1 MLKYLLVFLGLLLIP
16 ALSFA
21 EPFLHVLTEDWRPY
35 NYEDKGQI
43 KGQSTDIVVKVLDR
57 AGVDYKITLFPWS
70 RTYRI
75 AQQKENVLIYTIVRM
90 PVREDLFI
98 WSRPL
103 AKKDV
108 SSLFKLKDREDIQV
122 STLEDARKFK
132 VGVVQDSMSYLYL
145 KNNHFSDSL
154 VPVSTDQHVNLDNL
168 LKGHVDLVTASEK
181 NFVFSTKQVGVDPDA
196 LSKVMALFEFNPYMA
211 FSLGTS
217 QEIIDK
223 VNRAYDEL
231 VEEGVIEAFESAK

>member
-1 MLKYLLVFLGLLLIP
+1 MKYLLLFLGFLLIP
-16 ALSFA
+16 TLSFA

-43 KGQSTDIVVKVLDR
+43 KGQSTEIVVKVLDR

-70 RTYRI
+70 RAYRI

-90 PVREDLFI
+90 PLRENMFI

-122 STLEDARKFK
+122 SKLEDARQFK
-132 VGVVQDSMSYLYL
+132 VGAVKDSMGYLYL
-145 KNNHFSDSL
+145 KKNFFASL
-154 VPVSTDQHVNLDNL
+154 VPVSTDQHVNLDHL
-168 LKGHVDLVTASEK
+168 LKGHVDLITASEK
-181 NFVFSTKQVGVDPDA
+181 NFVYSAKQVGVDPDA
-196 LSKVMALFEFNPYMA
+196 LSKVMTLFEFSPYMA

-217 QEIIDK
+217 QVIIDK

-231 VEEGVIEAFESAK
+231 VEEGVIEVFEPAK